1 MVLTNAFVNLSSD
14 NVPPLSKA
22 KFLTDIFF
30 ISCTGLW
37 ANCFLVCPSEH
48 STTLHQG
55 PVHTCTN
62 CFLVFVP
69 QNIVLPYIKD
79 LYTLKKKNSGPLS
92 QQEMDNMR
100 PMDKLKLIQRI
111 ITEHAPSCMDTRII
125 PSQRC
130 PILRFTDYNSQ
141 IKCDLSINNK

>member
-1 MVLTNAFVNLSSD
+1 MILTNAFVNLSSD
-14 NVPPLSKA
+14 NVPPRSKA
-22 KFLTDIFF
+22 KFMTDISF
-30 ISCTGLW
+30 ISFTGLW
-37 ANCFLVCPSEH
+37 A
-48 STTLHQG
+48 
-55 PVHTCTN
+55 N

-92 QQEMDNMR
+92 QQEVDNMR

>member
-1 MVLTNAFVNLSSD
+1 MILTNAFVNLSSD

-22 KFLTDIFF
+22 KFMTDIDF
-30 ISCTGLW
+30 ISFTGLW
-37 ANCFLVCPSEH
+37 A
-48 STTLHQG
+48 
-55 PVHTCTN
+55 N

-92 QQEMDNMR
+92 QQEVDNMR

>member
-1 MVLTNAFVNLSSD
+1 MYICELTAFL
-14 NVPPLSKA
+14 
-22 KFLTDIFF
+22 
-30 ISCTGLW
+30 
-37 ANCFLVCPSEH
+37 
-48 STTLHQG
+48 
-55 PVHTCTN
+55 
-62 CFLVFVP
+62 FVP

-92 QQEMDNMR
+92 QQEVDNMR

>member
-1 MVLTNAFVNLSSD
+1 MILTNAFVNLSSD

-22 KFLTDIFF
+22 KFMTDIFF
-30 ISCTGLW
+30 ISFTGLW
-37 ANCFLVCPSEH
+37 ANCFLV
-48 STTLHQG
+48 
-55 PVHTCTN
+55 
-62 CFLVFVP
+62 FVT

-92 QQEMDNMR
+92 QQEVDNMR

>member
-14 NVPPLSKA
+14 NVPSLSKA
-22 KFLTDIFF
+22 KFMTDISF
-30 ISCTGLW
+30 ISFTGLW
-37 ANCFLVCPSEH
+37 A
-48 STTLHQG
+48 
-55 PVHTCTN
+55 N

-92 QQEMDNMR
+92 QQEVDNMR